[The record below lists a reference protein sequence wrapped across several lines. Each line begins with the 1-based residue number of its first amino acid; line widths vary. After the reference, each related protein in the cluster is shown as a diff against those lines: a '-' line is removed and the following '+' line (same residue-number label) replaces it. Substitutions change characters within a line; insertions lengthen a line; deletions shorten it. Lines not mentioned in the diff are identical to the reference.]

1 MQIEFGKGKKSKH
14 GFMPF
19 GKVAPPGIPFYM
31 SKETIRFRKRKNA
44 LKAVLRKIEKQN
56 YEKGTTIY
64 VPNWYIGYADLY
76 VIV

>member
-1 MQIEFGKGKKSKH
+1 MQIVYGKGKKSKH

-19 GKVAPPGIPFYM
+19 GDVVPPAYVWKRM
-31 SKETIRFRKRKNA
+31 HDIRFYKRENT
-44 LKAVLRKIEKQN
+44 LKAVLRRIQKQN

-64 VPNWYIGYADLY
+64 VPSWYVGYADLY